1 MSTIIS
7 IRCKAMFDC
16 WEHTATHC
24 NILQHTATHC
34 NTLLLRMSTYI
45 RIRCEAT
52 VHRLWRWVL
61 WHTWIRHVAHMHVL
75 CRTREG
81 VVSHTWMSHVTHRIR
96 TWVVLLPWTRHVAHG
111 WVYSVLQ
118 CVVVWCSRLC
128 CDAVVWTWISRTQKW
143 DMSHASMCLSCRTH
157 EWVCHV
163 AQWMGHVVHMNASCR
178 THTWVMLHIHW
189 VMSRIGSEG
198 GSCCTPKCVM
208 SHA

>member
-118 CVVVWCSRLC
+118 CVVVWGSRLHMNKLHTKLRHV
-128 CDAVVWTWISRTQKW
+128 ARMNVSV
-143 DMSHASMCLSCRTH
+143 MSHT
-157 EWVCHV
+157 
-163 AQWMGHVVHMNASCR
+163 WMGHVAHMNSSRR
-178 THTWVMLHIHW
+178 THTWVMLHTSTSNVTHWLWRW
-189 VMSRIGSEG
+189 VMLH
-198 GSCCTPKCVM
+198 T
-208 SHA
+208 